1 MSDAIRWLKVGEA
14 AERARCGPKTI
25 YRAVQRGQLRA
36 ARIGGRRELRFL
48 ASWIDCW
55 LAGEETEQPEAASRP
70 ADRSVRCSMRTRP
83 PASVRIGDEH
93 RNGHPAGRTNC
104 ITL

>member
-1 MSDAIRWLKVGEA
+1 MNDAIRWLKVGEA

-36 ARIGGRRELRFL
+36 ARIGGLRELRFL

-55 LAGEETEQPEAASRP
+55 LVGQETEQPGSGLAAGGQIG
-70 ADRSVRCSMRTRP
+70 P
-83 PASVRIGDEH
+83 PFDAGTATRIGGDW
-93 RNGHPAGRTNC
+93 R
-104 ITL
+104 

>member
-55 LAGEETEQPEAASRP
+55 LVGQETEQPGSDLRAGGQIGAP
-70 ADRSVRCSMRTRP
+70 LDAGATTRGG
-83 PASVRIGDEH
+83 AVWR
-93 RNGHPAGRTNC
+93 
-104 ITL
+104 

>member
-55 LAGEETEQPEAASRP
+55 LVGQETQQPGSGLAADGQIGP
-70 ADRSVRCSMRTRP
+70 PFDADT
-83 PASVRIGDEH
+83 ATRIGSDW
-93 RNGHPAGRTNC
+93 R
-104 ITL
+104 

>member
-55 LAGEETEQPEAASRP
+55 LVGHETEQPGSGLAAGEQIG
-70 ADRSVRCSMRTRP
+70 P
-83 PASVRIGDEH
+83 PFDAGTATRIGANW
-93 RNGHPAGRTNC
+93 R
-104 ITL
+104 